1 MLLRINE
8 KKLEISENSAAGA
21 KILEN
26 ELQNN
31 QKISRILTKFTLAKE
46 NSPPCFAPLKN
57 KGGNFP

>member
-46 NSPPCFAPLKN
+46 NSPLFRSFEKQ
-57 KGGNFP
+57 GGNFP

>member
-46 NSPPCFAPLKN
+46 NSPLVSLL
-57 KGGNFP
+57 